1 MRVFHPFSSRSL
13 RWDSWTVGT
22 VVVAVLLS
30 LPIWVVLSSI
40 FVDARS
46 IWQHL
51 ASTVLGTYIGN
62 SLGLMLGVGVGTAA
76 IGVSTAWLV
85 TLCSFPGRRLFESLL
100 LLPLAAPAYILA
112 YTYTNLLDYSGPIQ
126 TLLRTG
132 FGWQSAQDYWFPTV
146 RSIGGAIV
154 MLTLVLYPYVYLL
167 ARSAFLNQSSRLL
180 EASQNLGCSPWQG
193 FWRVALPL
201 ARPAIVAGLSLA
213 LMETLNDFGTV
224 EFFSVPTFTT
234 GIYRTWFGMGE
245 RLAASQL
252 AIVLLCFIF
261 GLIALERVSRQQ
273 QRYYQNAGQG
283 RSAARYGL
291 SGWRSFGAVVVCG
304 LPVILGFLLPV
315 GMLLQ
320 LMGIGSS
327 ATVSDTRGDSDFP
340 SAGGTSSA
348 IVSNTVDRFWEFAN
362 HSLLLALLTAA
373 LAILIAIFLA
383 YSQRLRPTNR
393 WAIQLA
399 TLGYAVPGAVIA
411 VGILVPL
418 GQFDNAVDA
427 WSRSTFGFSTGLL
440 LSGTIVALV
449 FAYLVRFLAV
459 GFGAVESSLD
469 RIKPNL
475 DDAARSL
482 GCGTVATLQKI
493 HLPLMRSGLV
503 TGLILVFVDVMKEL
517 PATLIVRP
525 FNFDTLAIRVYNLA
539 SDERLAEAAAPA
551 LAIVLVG
558 LLPVMLLSWQM
569 VQGDRGEIKDK
580 SAKDKS
586 IKDKSIK
593 GSVKAGRAKTL
604 GGQG

>member
-1 MRVFHPFSSRSL
+1 MRSL
-13 RWDSWTVGT
+13 RWDNWTVST
-22 VVVAVLLS
+22 LLIAVLLS
-30 LPIWVVLSSI
+30 LPIWVVLSSV

-51 ASTVLGTYIGN
+51 ANTVLGTYVGN
-62 SLGLMLGVGVGTAA
+62 SLGLMLGVGVGTIA
-76 IGVSTAWLV
+76 IGVSTAWVV
-85 TLCSFPGRRLFESLL
+85 TLCSFPGRRLFESSL

-126 TLLRTG
+126 TLLRKS
-132 FGWQSAQDYWFPTV
+132 FGWQSAQDYWFPNV

-167 ARSAFLNQSSRLL
+167 ARSAFLTQSSRLL
-180 EASQNLGCSPWQG
+180 EASQNLGCSPWQS

-252 AIVLLCFIF
+252 AVLLLLFIF
-261 GLIALERVSRQQ
+261 GLIALERMSRQQ

-283 RSAARYGL
+283 RSMSRYTL
-291 SGWRSFGAVVVCG
+291 SGLRSTSAIMMCS
-304 LPVILGFLLPV
+304 LPIFLGFLLPI
-315 GMLLQ
+315 GTLLQ
-320 LMGIGSS
+320 LMTTGSR
-327 ATVSDTRGDSDFP
+327 AALGDTQGDSDFP
-340 SAGGTSSA
+340 TASSA
-348 IVSNTVDRFWEFAN
+348 LVSTVSTPNDRFWEFAY
-362 HSLLLALLTAA
+362 HSFLLAALTATI
-373 LAILIAIFLA
+373 AILISIILA
-383 YSQRLRPTNR
+383 YAQRLRPANR
-393 WAIQLA
+393 WLTQWA

-411 VGILVPL
+411 VGVLVPL

-427 WSRSTFGFSTGLL
+427 WSRSTFGVATGLL
-440 LSGTIVALV
+440 LSGTITALI

-469 RIKPNL
+469 RIKPTL
-475 DDAARSL
+475 DDAAQSL
-482 GCGTVATLQKI
+482 GCGSVKTLQKV

-517 PATLIVRP
+517 PTTLIVRP

-551 LAIVLVG
+551 LAIIWVG
-558 LLPVMLLSWQM
+558 LLPVVLLSWQM
-569 VQGDRGEIKDK
+569 VRGDR
-580 SAKDKS
+580 SS
-586 IKDKSIK
+586 S
-593 GSVKAGRAKTL
+593 
-604 GGQG
+604 

>member
-1 MRVFHPFSSRSL
+1 MRSFRGFDRFQLPRGDV
-13 RWDSWTVGT
+13 WTVLT
-22 VVVAVLLS
+22 VLLSILLS
-30 LPIWVVLSSI
+30 LPIWVVLSSGL
-40 FVDARS
+40 VDARS

-51 ASTVLGTYIGN
+51 ATTVLGTYISN
-62 SLGLMLGVGVGTAA
+62 SSILAIGVGIGTVS

-85 TLCSFPGRRLFESLL
+85 TLCEFPGRRLFEPLL

-112 YTYTNLLDYSGPIQ
+112 YTYTDLLEYSGPIQ
-126 TLLRTG
+126 SQLRSW
-132 FGWQSAQDYWFPTV
+132 FGWESAQDYWFPSV

-167 ARSAFLNQSSRLL
+167 ARSAFLTQSSRLL
-180 EASQNLGCSPWQG
+180 EASRNLGCSPWQS

-201 ARPAIVAGLSLA
+201 ARPAIVAGVSLA

-252 AIVLLCFIF
+252 AILLLLFIF
-261 GLIALERVSRQQ
+261 GLIVLERISRQQ

-283 RSAARYGL
+283 RAVSRYLL
-291 SGWRSFGAVVVCG
+291 SGWRSGLAIGSCS
-304 LPVILGFLLPV
+304 LPVFLGFLVPV
-315 GMLLQ
+315 GLLLQ
-320 LMGIGSS
+320 LIWTNS
-327 ATVSDTRGDSDFP
+327 AAPAATSRDDSDFP
-340 SAGGTSSA
+340 SDRGSSA
-348 IVSNTVDRFWEFAN
+348 IVATNVTDRFWDFAY
-362 HSLLLALLTAA
+362 HSLTLALLTAA
-373 LAILIAIFLA
+373 IAILISIFLA
-383 YSQRLRPTNR
+383 YSQRLRPANAYAT
-393 WAIQLA
+393 QLA

-411 VGILVPL
+411 VGVLVPL
-418 GQFDNAVDA
+418 GQFDNTVDA
-427 WSRSTFGFSTGLL
+427 WSRSNLGVSTGLL
-440 LSGTIVALV
+440 LSGTIFALV

-459 GFGAVESSLD
+459 GFGAVESSLE
-469 RIKPNL
+469 RIKPSL

-482 GCGTVATLQKI
+482 GCGTVATLQQV

-517 PATLIVRP
+517 PATLIIRP

-558 LLPVMLLSWQM
+558 LLPVLLLSWQM
-569 VQGDRGEIKDK
+569 VR
-580 SAKDKS
+580 
-586 IKDKSIK
+586 
-593 GSVKAGRAKTL
+593 VVGREPSPKEL
-604 GGQG
+604 S

>member
-1 MRVFHPFSSRSL
+1 MSTIVI
-13 RWDSWTVGT
+13 
-22 VVVAVLLS
+22 AVLLS
-30 LPIWVVLSSI
+30 LPIWVVLSSV

-51 ASTVLGTYIGN
+51 ANTVLGTYVGN
-62 SLGLMLGVGVGTAA
+62 SLELMLGVGVGTTA
-76 IGVSTAWLV
+76 IGVSTAWIV

-126 TLLRTG
+126 TLLRKG
-132 FGWQSAQDYWFPTV
+132 FGWQSAQDYWFPNV

-167 ARSAFLNQSSRLL
+167 ARSAFLTQSSRLL
-180 EASQNLGCSPWQG
+180 EASQNLGCSPWQS

-201 ARPAIVAGLSLA
+201 ARPAVVAGLSLA

-252 AIVLLCFIF
+252 AVLLLLFIF

-283 RSAARYGL
+283 RSMSRYVLG
-291 SGWRSFGAVVVCG
+291 GVRSISAIVVCSV
-304 LPVILGFLLPV
+304 PIILGFLLPV

-320 LMGIGSS
+320 LMGIDSN
-327 ATVSDTRGDSDFP
+327 ATAGDSRGDSDFP
-340 SAGGTSSA
+340 TASSA
-348 IVSNTVDRFWEFAN
+348 IVSTPNDRFWEFAY
-362 HSLLLALLTAA
+362 HSFLLAALTAA
-373 LAILIAIFLA
+373 IAILVSIILA
-383 YSQRLRPTNR
+383 YAQRLRPANR
-393 WAIQLA
+393 WMTQLA

-411 VGILVPL
+411 VGVLVPL

-427 WSRSTFGFSTGLL
+427 WSRSTFGVSTGLL
-440 LSGTIVALV
+440 LSGTIAALV

-469 RIKPNL
+469 RIMPSL
-475 DDAARSL
+475 DDAAQSL
-482 GCGTVATLQKI
+482 GCGTARTLQKI

-517 PATLIVRP
+517 PTTLIVRP

-551 LAIVLVG
+551 LAIIGVG
-558 LLPVMLLSWQM
+558 LLPVVLLSWQM
-569 VQGDRGEIKDK
+569 VKGDRKW
-580 SAKDKS
+580 
-586 IKDKSIK
+586 
-593 GSVKAGRAKTL
+593 RL
-604 GGQG
+604 

>member
-1 MRVFHPFSSRSL
+1 MSTIVI
-13 RWDSWTVGT
+13 
-22 VVVAVLLS
+22 AVLLS
-30 LPIWVVLSSI
+30 LPIWVVLSSV

-51 ASTVLGTYIGN
+51 ADTVLGTYVGN
-62 SLGLMLGVGVGTAA
+62 SLELMLGVGVGTTA
-76 IGVSTAWLV
+76 IGVSTAWVV

-126 TLLRTG
+126 TLLRKG
-132 FGWQSAQDYWFPTV
+132 FGWQSAQDYWFPNV

-167 ARSAFLNQSSRLL
+167 ARSAFLTQSSRLL
-180 EASQNLGCSPWQG
+180 EASQNLGCSPWQS
-193 FWRVALPL
+193 FWHVALPL
-201 ARPAIVAGLSLA
+201 ARPAVVAGLSLA

-252 AIVLLCFIF
+252 AVLLLLFIF

-283 RSAARYGL
+283 RSMSRYVLG
-291 SGWRSFGAVVVCG
+291 SVRGIGAIVVCSV
-304 LPVILGFLLPV
+304 PIVLGFLLPV

-320 LMGIGSS
+320 LMGIDSN
-327 ATVSDTRGDSDFP
+327 ATAGDSRGDSDFP
-340 SAGGTSSA
+340 TASSA
-348 IVSNTVDRFWEFAN
+348 IVSTPNDRFWEFAY
-362 HSLLLALLTAA
+362 HSFLLAALTAA
-373 LAILIAIFLA
+373 IAILVSIILA
-383 YSQRLRPTNR
+383 YAQRLRPANR
-393 WAIQLA
+393 WVTQLA

-411 VGILVPL
+411 VGVLVPL

-427 WSRSTFGFSTGLL
+427 WSRSTFGVSTGLL
-440 LSGTIVALV
+440 LSGTIAALV

-469 RIKPNL
+469 RITPSL
-475 DDAARSL
+475 DDAAQSL
-482 GCGTVATLQKI
+482 GCGTVKTLQKI

-517 PATLIVRP
+517 PTTLIVRP

-551 LAIVLVG
+551 LAIIGVG
-558 LLPVMLLSWQM
+558 LLPVVLLSWQM
-569 VQGDRGEIKDK
+569 VKGDR
-580 SAKDKS
+580 
-586 IKDKSIK
+586 
-593 GSVKAGRAKTL
+593 T
-604 GGQG
+604 

>member
-1 MRVFHPFSSRSL
+1 MRSFFGSNRFQLP
-13 RWDSWTVGT
+13 RWDLWTVVT
-22 VVVAVLLS
+22 VLLSTLLS
-30 LPIWVVLSSI
+30 LPIWVVLSSG

-51 ASTVLGTYIGN
+51 ANTVLDTYISN
-62 SLGLMLGVGVGTAA
+62 SIGLTIGVGIGTVS
-76 IGVSTAWLV
+76 IGVSTGWLV
-85 TLCSFPGRRLFESLL
+85 TLCDFPARRAFESLL

-112 YTYTNLLDYSGPIQ
+112 YTYTDLLEYSGPIQ
-126 TLLRTG
+126 SQLRSW
-132 FGWQSAQDYWFPTV
+132 FGWKSAQDYWFPNV

-167 ARSAFLNQSSRLL
+167 ARSAFLTQSSRLL
-180 EASQNLGCSPWQG
+180 EASRNLGCSPWQS
-193 FWRVALPL
+193 FWQVALPL

-252 AIVLLCFIF
+252 AILLLLFIF
-261 GLIALERVSRQQ
+261 GLIALERISRQQ

-283 RSAARYGL
+283 RAVSRYRL
-291 SGWRSFGAVVVCG
+291 SGWRSGLAIVSCS
-304 LPVILGFLLPV
+304 LPVFFGFLLPV

-320 LMGIGSS
+320 LIRINSAASGGTTREDRDFPSDGGSS
-327 ATVSDTRGDSDFP
+327 A
-340 SAGGTSSA
+340 A
-348 IVSNTVDRFWEFAN
+348 ITANTTDRFWEFAH
-362 HSLLLALLTAA
+362 HSLTLALLTAA
-373 LAILIAIFLA
+373 IAILISIFLA
-383 YSQRLRPTNR
+383 YSQRLRPANR
-393 WAIQLA
+393 WATQIA

-411 VGILVPL
+411 VGVLVPL
-418 GQFDNAVDA
+418 GQFDNTVDA
-427 WSRSTFGFSTGLL
+427 WSRSNFGVSTGLL
-440 LSGTIVALV
+440 LSGTIAALV
-449 FAYLVRFLAV
+449 FAYLVRFLSV
-459 GFGAVESSLD
+459 GFGAVESSLE
-469 RIKPNL
+469 RIKPSL

-482 GCGTVATLQKI
+482 GCGTVATLQQV

-539 SDERLAEAAAPA
+539 SDERLVEAAAPA

-558 LLPVMLLSWQM
+558 LLPVLLLSWQM
-569 VQGDRGEIKDK
+569 VKGDR
-580 SAKDKS
+580 SH
-586 IKDKSIK
+586 
-593 GSVKAGRAKTL
+593 L
-604 GGQG
+604 